1 MRDTYLKHLV
11 RLLPVLV
18 VAGLLAGCGVS
29 LPQVGR
35 PAPELSLPDTG
46 GQAHSLEEFRGQ
58 IVVLN
63 FWSTWCLACV
73 EEMPILEEIQE
84 QYGGENLVVVLV
96 ALENDVQET
105 AEFLEE
111 NDISLLSLVDEQG
124 RAERAYGIGALPTTL
139 IIDPQGNVGGRRVG
153 SFTHVQEVEEMIA
166 DALP

>member
-1 MRDTYLKHLV
+1 MKNAYLEHLV
-11 RLLPVLV
+11 RLLPVFV
-18 VAGLLAGCGVS
+18 AAGLLTACSAS
-29 LPQVGR
+29 LPQIGR

-46 GQAHSLEEFRGQ
+46 GQVHSLEEFRGQ

-84 QYGGENLVVVLV
+84 QYGGADLEIVLV
-96 ALENDVQET
+96 ALESDVQQT

-111 NDISLLSLVDEQG
+111 NDISLFSLVDEQG

-139 IIDPQGNVGGRRVG
+139 IVDPQGNVVGRRVG
-153 SFTHVQEVEEMIA
+153 SFTRVQEVEEMIA